1 MMKPT
6 PRGADV
12 IRRARQL
19 GLSAEYV
26 GPGVKIDGK
35 TWAVSH
41 AGAYVQGYFDGS
53 ARAHRSAA
61 KSRQCPDCCGGMEM
75 TCPDCG
81 RREGANR

>member
-1 MMKPT
+1 MRAPT
-6 PRGADV
+6 PLGGAV
-12 IRRARQL
+12 VRRAQQL

-26 GPGVKIDGK
+26 GPSVKIDGK
-35 TWAVSH
+35 TFTVSH
-41 AGAYVQGYFDGS
+41 AYAYVQGYFDGS

-61 KSRQCPDCCGGMEM
+61 ESRQCPDCCAGMEM